1 MKPSSGTEP
10 GGGYGAREVSEMLG
24 LPVGH
29 LRAWVRSGLV
39 LPERGP
45 RGELKFSPE
54 DLMLLRAASGL
65 AGARI
70 GPRRIEQALSRLREQ
85 IPPTGSL
92 DDLEISADGTRI
104 VVTDGSAR
112 WQPES
117 GQILMDFAA
126 VGGEC
131 VPLVRKRDLTPV
143 GDQTPSD
150 TRPSSGARGSGTAED
165 WYERGCALE
174 EADAAAAEDAYRR
187 AIGLDPAIADA
198 HVNLGRLRH
207 EAGDAAAAET
217 HYRAALELRPDDST
231 AAFNLGVALEDLG
244 RDAEAI
250 DTYERAVALDDTH
263 ADAFFNMAGACERAG
278 RAAAAIRYLKA
289 YRALTRSRSQ

>member
-1 MKPSSGTEP
+1 MKPSSGTEA
-10 GGGYGAREVSEMLG
+10 GGQYGAREISEMLG

-45 RGELKFSPE
+45 HGELKFSAE
-54 DLMLLRAASGL
+54 DLTLLRAASGL

-70 GPRRIEQALSRLREQ
+70 GPRRIERALSRLREQ

-92 DDLEISADGTRI
+92 DDLEISADGARI

-117 GQILMDFAA
+117 GQILMDFDA

-131 VPLVRKRDLTPV
+131 VPLVRKRD
-143 GDQTPSD
+143 QTPSD
-150 TRPSSGARGSGTAED
+150 TRPSSGVRGSGSAEA

-174 EADAAAAEDAYRR
+174 SNDPAAAVDAYRR
-187 AIGLDPAIADA
+187 AVALDPALADA

-207 EAGDAAAAET
+207 EAGDAAEAEA
-217 HYRAALELRPDDST
+217 HYRQAIAVRPDDAT
-231 AAFNLGVALEDLG
+231 AAFNLGVALEDLR
-244 RDAEAI
+244 RDSEAI
-250 DTYERAVALDDTH
+250 EVYEKAVELDPAH
-263 ADAFFNMAGACERAG
+263 ADAFFNLAGACERAG
-278 RAAAAIRYLKA
+278 RTAAAIRYLKA

>member
-1 MKPSSGTEP
+1 MKPSPGTDP

-24 LPVGH
+24 LPVAH

-54 DLMLLRAASGL
+54 DLTLLRAASGL

-70 GPRRIEQALSRLREQ
+70 GPRRIERALSRLREQ
-85 IPPTGSL
+85 IPATGSL
-92 DDLEISADGTRI
+92 GDLEISADGTRI

-117 GQILMDFAA
+117 GQILMDFVA

-131 VPLVRKRDLTPV
+131 VPLARKRDLTPF
-143 GDQTPSD
+143 GDQ
-150 TRPSSGARGSGTAED
+150 SGRAEA

-174 EADAAAAEDAYRR
+174 SSDPGAAADAYRR
-187 AIGLDPAIADA
+187 AVTLDPTLADA

-207 EAGDAAAAET
+207 EAGDAGEAEK
-217 HYRAALELRPDDST
+217 HYRQALAVRPDDAT
-231 AAFNLGVALEDLG
+231 AAFNLGVALEDLR
-244 RDAEAI
+244 RDSEAI
-250 DTYERAVALDDTH
+250 EVYEKAVELDPTH
-263 ADAFFNMAGACERAG
+263 ADAFFNLAGACERAG